1 MKAVRVI
8 PAKKNHE
15 IENNTF
21 RNKKRVAAYARVSTN
36 FDEQQ
41 TSFDAQID
49 YYSKYVNN

>member
-8 PAKKNHE
+8 PAKKNHTLE
-15 IENNTF
+15 SKDNIS
-21 RNKKRVAAYARVSTN
+21 KKRVAAYARVSTD